1 MNYFIALICPPL
13 SVWLSGARRQAI
25 LSIIL
30 FVLAVWALYTA
41 NIGVFMGGYAAGP
54 VLYVLALIHAF
65 VLTHRTYQRDTGTTH
80 PHRGTKTQSKL

>member
-13 SVWLSGARRQAI
+13 SVWLSGARGQTI

-30 FVLAVWALYTA
+30 SGLAVWALYAA
-41 NIGVFMGGYAAGP
+41 NTGAFIGGYAAGP

-65 VLTHRTYQRDTGTTH
+65 VLTHRACQRSSGNPH